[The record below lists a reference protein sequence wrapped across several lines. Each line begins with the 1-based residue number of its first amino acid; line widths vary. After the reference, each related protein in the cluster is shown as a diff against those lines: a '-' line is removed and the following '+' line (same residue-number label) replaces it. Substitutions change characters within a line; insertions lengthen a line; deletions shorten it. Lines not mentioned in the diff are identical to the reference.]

1 MSAIELH
8 QMIYH
13 MLYHLNSFLSIP
25 DTQLSKLV
33 NDICSLVMIVINFDT
48 SQNTK
53 NESGNM
59 QNML

>member
-1 MSAIELH
+1 
-8 QMIYH
+8 MIYH
-13 MLYHLNSFLSIP
+13 MLYHFNSLLSIP

-33 NDICSLVMIVINFDT
+33 NDIIVMIVINFDT